1 MKRTLKRGL
10 KVREIAKREAIGFS
24 MGVRSNRVSC
34 GYKGFCRG
42 LVNTDSCRIHEA
54 YVEALLLACA
64 SQHRFACVGD
74 RKAGAW
80 KADCGWLN
88 TLVDTVV
95 WWTEVVDKI
104 LPA

>member
-24 MGVRSNRVSC
+24 MGVCLNRISC

-42 LVNTDSCRIHEA
+42 LVYTDSCRVHEA
-54 YVEALLLACA
+54 HAEVLLLARA
-64 SQHRFACVGD
+64 SQHRFALVGD

-80 KADCGWLN
+80 
-88 TLVDTVV
+88 
-95 WWTEVVDKI
+95 
-104 LPA
+104 